1 MNSTE
6 NESWFE
12 VSPFKEISA
21 ILFVILYFI
30 FLNTFYPPIFYL
42 MSLTMIVSAIMA
54 GPCTPRSAS
63 VEATREEA
71 GPQRLILLNLL
82 ILAVATVGFL
92 TGALGLK
99 NFRSI

>member
-1 MNSTE
+1 MNSTLSE
-6 NESWFE
+6 AWFE
-12 VSPFKEISA
+12 TSPFKEISA
-21 ILFVILYFI
+21 TLFIISYFL
-30 FLNTFYPPIFYL
+30 FLKTFYPPIFYII
-42 MSLTMIVSAIMA
+42 SVSMIVAIIL
-54 GPCTPRSAS
+54 
-63 VEATREEA
+63 A

>member
-1 MNSTE
+1 MNSTLSE
-6 NESWFE
+6 AWFE
-12 VSPFKEISA
+12 TSPFKEISA
-21 ILFVILYFI
+21 TLFVILYFI

-42 MSLTMIVSAIMA
+42 MSVTMIVSAIMA
-54 GPCTPRSAS
+54 GPCTPRS
-63 VEATREEA
+63 EEA
-71 GPQRLILLNLL
+71 GPRRLILLNLL

>member
-1 MNSTE
+1 MNSTP
-6 NESWFE
+6 NEAWFE
-12 VSPFKEISA
+12 VSPVKEISA
-21 ILFVILYFI
+21 AAFLISYLLFLKV
-30 FLNTFYPPIFYL
+30 FYPPIFYL
-42 MSLTMIVSAIMA
+42 MSLTMIISAIL
-54 GPCTPRSAS
+54 
-63 VEATREEA
+63 A

>member
-1 MNSTE
+1 MNATTV
-6 NESWFE
+6 NESLLE
-12 VSPFKEISA
+12 ISPFKEISA
-21 ILFVILYFI
+21 TLFVILYFI

-42 MSLTMIVSAIMA
+42 MSVSMIVSAIMA
-54 GPCTPRSAS
+54 GPR
-63 VEATREEA
+63 
-71 GPQRLILLNLL
+71 RLILLNLL

>member
-1 MNSTE
+1 MNSTPSE
-6 NESWFE
+6 AWFE
-12 VSPFKEISA
+12 ISPFKEISA
-21 ILFVILYFI
+21 AAFLISYLL

-54 GPCTPRSAS
+54 GP
-63 VEATREEA
+63 
-71 GPQRLILLNLL
+71 QKLILLNLL

>member
-1 MNSTE
+1 MNSTQ
-6 NESWFE
+6 NEAWFE
-12 VSPFKEISA
+12 ISPFKEISA
-21 ILFVILYFI
+21 AAFLISYLL

-54 GPCTPRSAS
+54 GP
-63 VEATREEA
+63 
-71 GPQRLILLNLL
+71 QKLILLNLL

>member
-1 MNSTE
+1 MNSTLSE
-6 NESWFE
+6 AWFE
-12 VSPFKEISA
+12 TSPFKEISA
-21 ILFVILYFI
+21 TLFVILYFI

-42 MSLTMIVSAIMA
+42 MSVTMIVSAIMA
-54 GPCTPRSAS
+54 GPR
-63 VEATREEA
+63 
-71 GPQRLILLNLL
+71 RLILLNLL